1 MLKFLP
7 LLLFPFVVSL
17 LPAQTLTGSFE
28 YDGLLRDYRL
38 FVPGAYDGSE
48 PWPLVFNLHGYTSNA
63 SQQELY
69 SQMNVVADTGHF
81 LVCYPNGILNSW
93 NVSLPGGSSADDVG
107 FINALIDTLSAHY
120 LIDPER
126 VFSCGMSNGGFM
138 SYKLACELTDRFAA
152 IASVTGSMV
161 PTEAALCNPTH
172 PIPVLEIHGT
182 ADPVVPYAGLA
193 YTMSIPDLLTF
204 WTGKNGCVGDPEVI
218 PVADINFL
226 DGCTAELIQYND
238 CSEGAEVW
246 HYKVYN
252 GGHTWPGAPI
262 IVGVTNQDFDASLA
276 IWEFFLRHSPAGPS
290 AVEETAVEKMEIA
303 VFPNPFSEAL
313 NIRLPDEE
321 MIISVFNS
329 LGQLVWMGSHA
340 GSLSMETSQWPS
352 GAYWLV
358 ARGENGFFCA
368 SSIIKI

>member
-1 MLKFLP
+1 MARIFTLLV
-7 LLLFPFVVSL
+7 LLFTVSQL
-17 LPAQTLTGSFE
+17 SAQTLTGSFE

-38 FVPGAYDGSE
+38 YVPGAYDGSQ

-63 SQQELY
+63 AQQELY

-81 LVCYPNGILNSW
+81 LVCYPNGVLESW
-93 NVSLPGGSSADDVG
+93 NVSLPGGSQADDVG

-120 LIDPER
+120 AIDPER
-126 VFSCGMSNGGFM
+126 VFTCGMSNGGYM

-161 PTEAALCNPTH
+161 PTEAAFCNPSH

-182 ADPVVPYAGLA
+182 ADPVVPYLGLA
-193 YTMSIPDLLTF
+193 FSLSIPDLLDL
-204 WTGKNGCVGDPEVI
+204 WIGKNGCVGDPLVI
-218 PVADINFL
+218 PIPDINLL
-226 DGCTAELIQYND
+226 DASTADLIQYND
-238 CSEGAEVW
+238 CEEGTEVW

-262 IVGVTNQDFDASLA
+262 GIGITNQDFNASSA

-290 AVEETAVEKMEIA
+290 ATNDADREIA
-303 VFPNPFSEAL
+303 EVTAFPNPFSETL

-321 MIISVFNS
+321 RTISVFNS
-329 LGQLVWMGSHA
+329 LGQLMWRGSRS
-340 GSLSMETSQWPS
+340 GDFVLNTVQWPA
-352 GAYWLV
+352 GIYWLQMT
-358 ARGENGFFCA
+358 GYSKA
-368 SSIIKI
+368 SSLVKE